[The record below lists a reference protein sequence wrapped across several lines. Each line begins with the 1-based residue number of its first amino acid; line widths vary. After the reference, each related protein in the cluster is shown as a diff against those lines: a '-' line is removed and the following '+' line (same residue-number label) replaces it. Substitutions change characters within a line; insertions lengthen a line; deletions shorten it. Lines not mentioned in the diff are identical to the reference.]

1 MEDKNY
7 VDDIL
12 KEGVRLLTSN
22 KVRYPSE
29 LSVEDRI
36 LLLQRMIKYF
46 ETKEEYLLCASLEKP
61 LYKQII
67 KQKKDS
73 YGRPTIKNT
82 YSGSTVS

>member
-12 KEGVRLLTSN
+12 KEGVKLLTSN
-22 KVRYPSE
+22 KIRFPSE
-29 LSVEDRI
+29 LSVDDRI

-46 ETKEEYLLCASLEKP
+46 EIKEEYLKCAALETS

-73 YGRPTIKNT
+73 YVRPTIKNA
-82 YSGSTVS
+82 YSGSSIS

>member
-12 KEGVRLLTSN
+12 KDGVKLLTSN
-22 KVRYPSE
+22 KIRYPSE
-29 LSVEDRI
+29 LSLDERI
-36 LLLQRMIKYF
+36 LFLQRMIKYF
-46 ETKEEYLLCASLEKP
+46 EIKEEYLICAALEKP

-73 YGRPTIKNT
+73 YGRPTIKNA
-82 YSGSTVS
+82 YSGSSIS

>member
-12 KEGVRLLTSN
+12 KEGVKLLTSN
-22 KVRYPSE
+22 KIRFPSE
-29 LSVEDRI
+29 LSVDDRI

-46 ETKEEYLLCASLEKP
+46 EIKEEYLLCASLEKT

-73 YGRPTIKNT
+73 YARPSIKNA
-82 YSGSTVS
+82 YSGSTIS

>member
-12 KEGVRLLTSN
+12 KDGVKLLTSN
-22 KVRYPSE
+22 KIRYPSE
-29 LSVEDRI
+29 LSVDDRI

-46 ETKEEYLLCASLEKP
+46 ENKEEYLKCAALEP
-61 LYKQII
+61 SLYKQII

-73 YGRPTIKNT
+73 YVRPTKNA
-82 YSGSTVS
+82 YSGSSIS